1 MSPAAAFFQFWW
13 TDLTR
18 DAFLASLPKEDLL
31 SMRLV
36 CHDFA
41 YRTSPVLFKEV
52 DVEFRNG
59 TFTRP
64 ARMAAL
70 ERIGKYIKTLNFK
83 MPHSPETFL
92 PPLLDPVTGEEQT
105 FVYEPQVYAS
115 CPAASRLSYP
125 RYGTW
130 EMTELL
136 TKQYPPLFHA
146 VTNVPSFIRAFSAM
160 TSLRH
165 LRVSCDGQ
173 AAGHRYRR
181 SVVDYALISLR
192 IAIEQAPIKSLDTLS
207 LLPIHPGALLYL
219 RPNMGFGASPAA
231 RKRWAQIRNL
241 SIEMDS
247 FPYDIDSTTTPAT
260 STTPYSTPSSSRSRS
275 RSRSSS
281 NGSSSSSS
289 SSNNNNTIIKK
300 KKTRRNPNPPKDH
313 LKLLHSYLQAFPT
326 VTHFTFRWRGT
337 QGPSPLSLS
346 TEPCL
351 QPTPTEPASILCP
364 KRSAAPLQPLKFP
377 HLRYAEIENALLD
390 AAQVSAFILEH
401 RRSLAEFYFE
411 NTTLRNGGT
420 WDEALAP
427 LTAISGSE
435 RWKGAEGKREQKQK
449 QAQAQAQKQRRM
461 QEEMHGG
468 MGEEMDVPIMFS
480 PVGVGRSQVLKVQ
493 WEDEKRKDRLK
504 NFRAYGDAGAGGP
517 GAGAGAGAG
526 VGGDGGKT
534 GEFADEGFFVVQA
547 GSYEEVFE
555 GVDV

>member
-41 YRTSPVLFKEV
+41 YRTAPVLFKEV

-192 IAIEQAPIKSLDTLS
+192 IAIEQAPVKSLDTLS

-260 STTPYSTPSSSRSRS
+260 STTPNSIPSSSRSRS
-275 RSRSSS
+275 RSSS
-281 NGSSSSSS
+281 NSSSSSSS
-289 SSNNNNTIIKK
+289 SSNNNNNNRNINIK

-313 LKLLHSYLQAFPT
+313 LKLLHSYLQAFPHPSNQLT
-326 VTHFTFRWRGT
+326 LSVGGAP

-351 QPTPTEPASILCP
+351 QPTPTEPASTLCP
-364 KRSAAPLQPLKFP
+364 KR
-377 HLRYAEIENALLD
+377 LRRTPAT
-390 AAQVSAFILEH
+390 AQVSAFILEH

-411 NTTLRNGGT
+411 NTALRNGGT
-420 WDEALAP
+420 WNEALAP

-435 RWKGAEGKREQKQK
+435 RWKDAEGKQEQKQT
-449 QAQAQAQKQRRM
+449 QAQAQKQRRM

-468 MGEEMDVPIMFS
+468 KGEEMDVPIMFS
-480 PVGVGRSQVLKVQ
+480 PVGMGRSQVLKVQ

-504 NFRAYGDAGAGGP
+504 NFRAYGDAGA
-517 GAGAGAGAG
+517 A
-526 VGGDGGKT
+526 
-534 GEFADEGFFVVQA
+534 GEFADEGFVVVQA

-555 GVDV
+555 GVGV

>member
-1 MSPAAAFFQFWW
+1 MSSAAAFFQFWW

-18 DAFLASLPKEDLL
+18 DAFLACIPKEDLL

-41 YRTSPVLFKEV
+41 HRTAPVLFAEV

-70 ERIGKYIKTLNFK
+70 ERIGSCIKILNFN

-115 CPAASRLSYP
+115 CPAASRLSFP

-146 VTNVPSFIRAFSAM
+146 VTNVPSYIRAFTAM

-165 LRVSCDGQ
+165 LKVSCDGQ
-173 AAGHRYRR
+173 VAGHRYRR

-192 IAIEQAPIKSLDTLS
+192 IAIEQAPLKSLDTLS
-207 LLPIHPGALLYL
+207 LLPIHPGAVLYL

-247 FPYDIDSTTTPAT
+247 FPYDIDPISPINTSPTSIASTT
-260 STTPYSTPSSSRSRS
+260 S
-275 RSRSSS
+275 
-281 NGSSSSSS
+281 GDSSSSSK
-289 SSNNNNTIIKK
+289 IKNK
-300 KKTRRNPNPPKDH
+300 NKPNLSRPKDH
-313 LKLLHSYLQAFPT
+313 LKLLHSYLQSFQSLSR
-326 VTHFTFRWRGT
+326 FTFRWRGA
-337 QGPSPLSLS
+337 QGPCPLSLS
-346 TEPCL
+346 TESCL
-351 QPTPTEPASILCP
+351 QPCPTEPASALCP
-364 KRSAAPLQPLKFP
+364 KRSAGPLQPLKFLN
-377 HLRYAEIENALLD
+377 LRYAEIENALVD

-401 RRSLAEFYFE
+401 RHTVREFNFE
-411 NTTLRNGGT
+411 NTSLRNGAV

-427 LTAISGSE
+427 LTQISGSE
-435 RWKGAEGKREQKQK
+435 RWKEKQL
-449 QAQAQAQKQRRM
+449 
-461 QEEMHGG
+461 
-468 MGEEMDVPIMFS
+468 EEMDVPIMFS
-480 PVGVGRSQVLKVQ
+480 PVGMGRSQVQKVL
-493 WEDEKRKDRLK
+493 WEEERRKDRLK
-504 NFRAYGDAGAGGP
+504 NFRVYGACGAGG
-517 GAGAGAGAG
+517 AGG
-526 VGGDGGKT
+526 GGKAKSHFQRASSRT
-534 GEFADEGFFVVQA
+534 RNLLWCRQDHVKKFLR
-547 GSYEEVFE
+547 SSVFSWR
-555 GVDV
+555 